1 MTQELDLLGLLEGRV
16 KSVESEVE
24 GTRQRVY
31 GVTLAT
37 VTSLLDPKFLG
48 RVQVSM
54 PWLSAQVNSAWARI
68 ATAWAGGSR
77 GTYLLPE
84 VGDEVLVA
92 FRHGDLKHPYI
103 IGFLWNDTDRPPEP
117 SPLLQRRQL
126 KSKSGHT
133 ITFDDFTGLQGLT
146 LQSQGGHTVKLDDT
160 AGMMK
165 ITISDSSNN
174 LTIVLD
180 SVSGKIS
187 ISTKV
192 GQISLSAPAGQINL
206 DAAAISIHATGALSL
221 KGDTTVAV
229 NGGTVKIN

>member
-1 MTQELDLLGLLEGRV
+1 MSQELDLLGLLEGRV
-16 KSVESEVE
+16 KSVENEVE

-37 VTSLLDPKFLG
+37 VTSLIDPKFLG

-103 IGFLWNDTDRPPEP
+103 IGFLWNDTDRPPEAT
-117 SPLLQRRQL
+117 PLIERRQL

-146 LQSQGGHTVKLDDT
+146 LES
-160 AGMMK
+160 
-165 ITISDSSNN
+165 
-174 LTIVLD
+174 
-180 SVSGKIS
+180 
-187 ISTKV
+187 
-192 GQISLSAPAGQINL
+192 
-206 DAAAISIHATGALSL
+206 
-221 KGDTTVAV
+221 
-229 NGGTVKIN
+229 